1 MDINEK
7 KEIAE
12 KMKKKFLIQ
21 VEYEF
26 DEDSQGFKRKV
37 NFLEDSDTLA
47 TIEIVNLIRGNISH
61 LRNTIGK
68 EVDDIIVELMTKILR
83 KHELEE
89 MMERMTEQSQ
99 SMFTAD
105 GRMNLRIREDM

>member
-1 MDINEK
+1 MDIEEK
-7 KEIAE
+7 KEIADQ
-12 KMKKKFLIQ
+12 MKKRFLIQ

-26 DEDSQGFKRKV
+26 DEDSQGFKRQV
-37 NFLEDSDTLA
+37 NFLQDSDTIA
-47 TIEIVNLIRGNISH
+47 TIEIINLIRSNKSR
-61 LRNTIGK
+61 LRNSIGQ
-68 EVDDIIVELMTKILR
+68 EVDDIIINLMTNILR
-83 KHELEE
+83 KNELDE